1 MGVRPSLMAV
11 LTSTSVINC
20 VLAML
25 SRTTVRGGW
34 RGCCGTVWAS
44 GCMCMCRRG
53 DASALMHRAVCFA
66 DHAGRPTDAGIPIAV
81 VAVAAVVIVGAVLY
95 FVMG

>member
-1 MGVRPSLMAV
+1 
-11 LTSTSVINC
+11 
-20 VLAML
+20 ML

-34 RGCCGTVWAS
+34 RGFCGTVWAS
-44 GCMCMCRRG
+44 GCMCGRS